1 MINNEGADR
10 LVDDGWSERAWPL
23 DLLARARRVGIPDGL
38 ILRWFQWNAPLER
51 ANDEVQWAER
61 LQNGTVR
68 FRQLTFNDGDAFSE
82 LWANSA
88 EEIGEWDVTVER
100 GPNAFASFELQE
112 RPVLNG
118 LFDGGLMVACVSF
131 SLRHTIVGGQRISVR
146 FGQSMRVHKDHRGH
160 KYAHWVRSLPW
171 AIGLNMPTRVQY
183 DYIRANNMAMER
195 WNEKFMPNVASVPKR
210 DNAVPGIPTTVLHFA
225 AKAVRGDAAGVR
237 PARPADYARCAELIN
252 RTHVGRDLFV
262 PYTAEWL
269 RDRLEFDVPDFAPWR
284 RPYRLDDF
292 WVLEQRGEIVA
303 CAGLWDRGRDAR
315 EHWRHR
321 ETGAE
326 RTITSCSLF
335 DIGYAEGGEEAMAL
349 LIEHLLGV
357 THDLGRDVL
366 VAPLEEMPE
375 VASLLSAHEPS
386 SETRYLQWRAD
397 TPALTT
403 PAHLDLVYW

>member
-1 MINNEGADR
+1 MMNHGDAKKRVE
-10 LVDDGWSERAWPL
+10 DGWIERNWPA
-23 DLLARARRVGIPDGL
+23 DLLAQARRAQIPDRL
-38 ILRWFQWNAPLER
+38 ILRWFEWNSPLER
-51 ANDEVQWAER
+51 VNDEVQWAER
-61 LQNGTVR
+61 LQNGTIR

-82 LWANSA
+82 LWANAA

-146 FGQSMRVHKDHRGH
+146 FGQAMRVHKDHRGH

-171 AIGLNMPTRVQY
+171 AIGLHMPTRVQY

-210 DNAVPGIPTTVLHFA
+210 DNAVPGVPTTVLQFA
-225 AKAVRGDAAGVR
+225 AKAARGAGGGVR

-252 RTHVGRDLFV
+252 RTHAGRDLFV

-292 WVLEQRGEIVA
+292 WVLEQRGQIVA

-326 RTITSCSLF
+326 RMISSCSLL
-335 DIGYAEGGEEAMAL
+335 DIGYAEGAEEAMAL
-349 LIEHLLGV
+349 LIEHLVGL
-357 THDLGRDVL
+357 THSLGRDIL
-366 VAPLEEMPE
+366 VAPLEEMPQ
-375 VASLLSAHEPS
+375 VASLLSAHDPS
-386 SETRYLQWRAD
+386 SETRYLQWRTD